1 MVESKRKAFIFLLL
15 AFILAVIAAGLIIK
29 QLQVIAES
37 TGETIKVAVAKQ
49 DINSYDELTSRN
61 VEWIHIPLTDHVR
74 NFIQQK
80 SELENTISIVD
91 LEEGNFIT
99 PNMIRSKSSIPP
111 NERIVQLNVTQNVII
126 EEPLTEGDK
135 VDVIVVYEES
145 EGTVASLLFEEI
157 PVVQVTANSGDGND
171 GIIRVSVSIQD
182 AQDLIYYQNIAK
194 QIRVLRLNSFEDLK
208 EGVET
213 HE

>member
-37 TGETIKVAVAKQ
+37 TGETIEVAVAKQ